1 MSAPARF
8 PLLSRLLH
16 WAMAVLILFMLFIG
30 VIMASTE
37 STLYARLVAIHRP
50 LGIAILV
57 LSVLRLVNRQV
68 TPPPPLPSS
77 IPPVQRLAAHAS
89 HIMLY
94 ALMILMPL
102 VGWSMLSAA
111 GYPIVLAG
119 PLQLPPLLPRDP
131 LLYAALRQ
139 AHRVLGYLFYA
150 TILLHLA
157 AALLH
162 GLIRR
167 DGVFESMASLL
178 PGKTLA
184 RTAGEG
190 GERERAG

>member
-1 MSAPARF
+1 MNAPARF

-16 WAMAVLILFMLFIG
+16 WLMAVMILFMLFIG
-30 VIMASTE
+30 VIMAATE
-37 STLYARLVAIHRP
+37 STIYARLVAIHRP

-57 LSVLRLVNRQV
+57 LAVLRLVNRQV
-68 TPPPPLPSS
+68 NHPPPLPDS
-77 IPPVQRLAAHAS
+77 IPPVQRLAARAS
-89 HIMLY
+89 HVMLY

-111 GYPIVLAG
+111 GFPIVLAG
-119 PLQLPPLLPRDP
+119 SLQLPPILPHDP
-131 LLYAALRQ
+131 LLYATLRQ
-139 AHRVLGYLFYA
+139 AHRVLAYLFYA

-178 PGKTLA
+178 PG
-184 RTAGEG
+184 RG
-190 GERERAG
+190 R